1 MNPGTD
7 TDWHFYIMI
16 VVSLLLFLIMIR
28 IVLHKPEFILK
39 KRTILF
45 LSFTVVVIGML
56 LGKYGAKVGL
66 PWWVYYP
73 VPMLMTVLLPPFIL
87 KFDRP
92 KTRLYL
98 AMSVLCAPLIHASFS
113 FLLGWKEYM
122 PFWNIPSVGELIY

>member
-1 MNPGTD
+1 M
-7 TDWHFYIMI
+7 
-16 VVSLLLFLIMIR
+16 SR
-28 IVLHKPEFILK
+28 IVLGKPEFILK
-39 KRTILF
+39 RKTTLF

-92 KTRLYL
+92 KTILYL
-98 AMSVLCAPLIHASFS
+98 AMSVVGAPQIHASFS
-113 FLLGWKEYM
+113 FLLGWREYM
-122 PFWNIPSVGELIY
+122 LFWNIPSMGELIY